1 MILAMLLTL
10 VIPTAAL
17 LAGRSAA
24 TRLPRPSLAAAVTA
38 GALAP
43 PAVVAFYE
51 RSFVEQTAA
60 WVVALVGWG
69 GLLLGHDPYILAAAM
84 LAGGTWGGI
93 LALPTGSTQASSA
106 APDGAADSRPGPSP
120 RPEESLEEDVRIA
133 LPCPSCGAPVTFPI
147 YHGMA
152 QCRFCASRHLVQRDD
167 ATLFTV
173 IPNAVTDEAG
183 VASAVTAHLRH
194 RKYLELYD
202 RRVRPLVQRRAA
214 QQTDAAGQD
223 VLAGLDGVTL
233 AAINAAEARIHRA
246 ADDYAARLAPHIQVL
261 SWQPLLAPYWHRSG
275 TLYQVAF
282 GRQENGEK
290 KMELAITH
298 LEGSQPASSLPLPE
312 MGKLSY
318 LRCLRPLFGAPEANI
333 PALPVEGGQA
343 ELARRLETQ
352 EDRRASFPVRV
363 ISVRGAFFPEVDA
376 LVWRPFHAAQ
386 VSVRGHVQEFL
397 IDGAVGRVTAE
408 SLPPLTT
415 LGKPPA
421 PPAEEQIRLLPSR
434 CPVCGAELAFIPDA
448 VAHLCRNCFRLLEA
462 TPRRLRPRPYLREGP
477 GNGLVSVPF
486 WRFPLA
492 LRTAEGEIIRDL
504 DHLGDRLDGILDQV
518 GDRPERQSYL
528 FVPAFRLRLSR
539 GAVRLYRRLWP
550 LLHATTRSP
559 EAVPFDTTAVPAAT
573 WPLTLPASEARTFGA
588 MYLGLSF
595 SPRDLARAEIR
606 GVRTRFLD
614 ATLEGEPEPA
624 YLSLPA
630 ELLLPFEALLRASHA
645 TAVARLAGR

>member
-1 MILAMLLTL
+1 MILAVLLTL

-24 TRLPRPSLAAAVTA
+24 SRLPRLPFPAAVAA

-60 WVVALVGWG
+60 WVVGLVGWG
-69 GLLLGHDPYILAAAM
+69 GLFLGHDPYVLAAA
-84 LAGGTWGGI
+84 LLTGGTWGGI
-93 LALPTGSTQASSA
+93 LALPTDSTRASSA
-106 APDGAADSRPGPSP
+106 APDAAADSRPGPSP

-152 QCRFCASRHLVQRDD
+152 ECRYCASRHLVQREDT
-167 ATLFTV
+167 TLFTV
-173 IPNAVTDEAG
+173 IPNTVTHQAAI
-183 VASAVTAHLRH
+183 ASAITAHLRH
-194 RKYLELYD
+194 LKYLELYD

-214 QQTDAAGQD
+214 QQADATGQEA
-223 VLAGLDGVTL
+223 LAGLDGATL
-233 AAINAAEARIHRA
+233 AAINAAEARVNRA
-246 ADDYAARLAPHIQVL
+246 ADNYAARLQPHIQVL
-261 SWQPLLAPYWHRSG
+261 SWQPFLAPYWHRSG

-282 GRQENGEK
+282 GRQEDGEK
-290 KMELAITH
+290 RMELAITH
-298 LEGSQPASSLPLPE
+298 LEGSQPGSSLPLPE

-318 LRCLRPLFGAPEANI
+318 LRCLRPLLGAPEATI

-343 ELARRLETQ
+343 ELARRLENQ
-352 EDRRASFPVRV
+352 EGRRASFPFRI

-376 LVWRPFHAAQ
+376 LVWRPFHAAR

-397 IDGAVGRVTAE
+397 IDGAVGRVTTE
-408 SLPPLTT
+408 SPLPLTT
-415 LGKPPA
+415 LGEPPA

-434 CPVCGAELAFIPDA
+434 CPVCGAELAFVPDA

-462 TPRRLRPRPYLREGP
+462 TPRRLRPRPYLREDP
-477 GNGLVSVPF
+477 GTGLVSVPF

-504 DHLGDRLDGILDQV
+504 DHLGDQLDGTLDQV
-518 GDRPERQSYL
+518 GDRPQEQSYL

-559 EAVPFDTTAVPAAT
+559 EAVPFDTTAAPAAT

-588 MYLGLSF
+588 MYLALSF
-595 SPRDLARAEIR
+595 SSRDLARAEIR
-606 GVRTRFLD
+606 GVRSRFLD
-614 ATLEGEPEPA
+614 ATLESEPEPV
-624 YLSLPA
+624 YLSLPK
-630 ELLLPFEALLRASHA
+630 ELVSPFEALLRASHA
-645 TAVARLAGR
+645 AVVARLAGR